1 LVRTAILENVLTPV
15 VMQAKKILRASS
27 SVSEVRLTRSAY
39 VAAME
44 SADAAYLP
52 LRVARRTRPGAVL
65 ATLRPKQW
73 VKNVLVIAAA
83 AAAGALGHD
92 DTTVRVAVACLAFCL
107 LASGI
112 YAINDVRDAEED
124 RRHPRKRFRPV
135 ASGELDPRFATG
147 LGASLLLAGIL
158 LALAIG
164 PLLAGVAAAYVAL
177 TLSYTL
183 VWRHLIVFDIFAV
196 AGGFV
201 LRAVAGGVAA
211 PVTLSRW
218 FLLVVTGAAVFVA
231 AAKRYAELR
240 RTGHGGHRR
249 RVLDS
254 YSPRALELI
263 MAGATAV
270 AVTAYWMWAFSLP
283 VVHGVPWRPLTL
295 VPFAACLLRYGRLVR
310 RGAGEAPED
319 VLLSDRLLQLA
330 ALAWLVL
337 FALEVHAAG

>member
-1 LVRTAILENVLTPV
+1 
-15 VMQAKKILRASS
+15 MQ
-27 SVSEVRLTRSAY
+27 
-39 VAAME
+39 
-44 SADAAYLP
+44 SADAARLP

-65 ATLRPKQW
+65 ATMRPKQW
-73 VKNVLVIAAA
+73 VKNALVIAAA

-92 DTTVRVAVACLAFCL
+92 DTPVRVTMAGAAFCL

-135 ASGELDPRFATG
+135 ASGDLDPRFATA
-147 LGASLLLAGIL
+147 LGVSLLFAGIV
-158 LALAIG
+158 LAAVVG
-164 PLLAGVAAAYVAL
+164 PLLVLVAAGYVAL

-218 FLLVVTGAAVFVA
+218 FLLVVTSSAVFVA

-240 RTGHGGHRR
+240 RTDRGGDQRR

-254 YSPRALELI
+254 YSPAVLELI
-263 MAGATAV
+263 MAGAVAV
-270 AVTAYWMWAFSLP
+270 ALSAYWVWAFSLA
-283 VVHGVPWRPLTL
+283 VVHGVPWRPLTIA
-295 VPFAACLLRYGRLVR
+295 PFTVCLLRYGQLVH

-319 VLLSDRLLQLA
+319 LLLSDRILQLA
-330 ALAWLVL
+330 GLAWLAL